1 MKKKITFFF
10 TTQVLHDFHL
20 IFVSLVVTQVMFIH
34 KFVPYQYWAGSA
46 NRSCSQPLL
55 FFSCCTVRFDIY
67 YESRHTKEY
76 VTFGSRFVFY
86 MMEGVCS

>member
-1 MKKKITFFF
+1 MCVVYKSKFNLFMKKKITIIF
-10 TTQVLHDFHL
+10 TAQVLHDFHL
-20 IFVSLVVTQVMFIH
+20 ICLYT
-34 KFVPYQYWAGSA
+34 
-46 NRSCSQPLL
+46 
-55 FFSCCTVRFDIY
+55 FFFACFTVRFDIY

>member
-1 MKKKITFFF
+1 MKKKITIFF
-10 TTQVLHDFHL
+10 TAQVLHDFHL

-34 KFVPYQYWAGSA
+34 I
-46 NRSCSQPLL
+46 
-55 FFSCCTVRFDIY
+55 FFACFTVRFDIY

-86 MMEGVCS
+86 TMEVLEIWS

>member
-10 TTQVLHDFHL
+10 TGQVLHDCHL

-55 FFSCCTVRFDIY
+55 FFLASLLDLTYTTNLDILKNT
-67 YESRHTKEY
+67 SHS
-76 VTFGSRFVFY
+76 VLDSFFI
-86 MMEGVCS
+86 